1 MGVLFLG
8 LPTQP
13 YPATTH
19 GWAAVTHTRTIQPR
33 RHWKM
38 TERQIFYVAMPVG
51 RRDDGKVLTDSAE
64 ECASAEAAIRRA
76 EQMAA
81 MPGYIGALAFART
94 FYPDIRKYDPI
105 DMLGRFGEC

>member
-1 MGVLFLG
+1 
-8 LPTQP
+8 
-13 YPATTH
+13 
-19 GWAAVTHTRTIQPR
+19 
-33 RHWKM
+33 M
-38 TERQIFYVAMPVG
+38 TEGQIFYVAMPVG
-51 RRDDGKVLTDSAE
+51 RRDDGKVLTGSAE

-81 MPGYIGALAFART
+81 IPGYIGALAFART